1 MQTGG
6 GMGMPP
12 MGGMG
17 GMGGVTGAA
26 KPKPQYKIFVP
37 QAQTQTG
44 DGGQTGGAQQ

>member
-1 MQTGG
+1 
-6 GMGMPP
+6 MGMPP
-12 MGGMG
+12 IGGMGGMG
-17 GMGGVTGAA
+17 GMGGNGGGMGAA